1 LKEEIVKLISEIT
14 LIRVSEIRDTSS
26 FESLGLDYIDISEL
40 IMIIENRFDFIA
52 GDNLYEVKSV
62 GELTKIIT
70 DLGIKE

>member
-1 LKEEIVKLISEIT
+1 MKEEIVKLISEIT